1 MFVEVCR
8 NMFIQEFRDIR
19 PDNFSL
25 NGLDA
30 LFDYI
35 TDYEESVSGEQ
46 MKLDVIALCCE
57 FTQYDTLA
65 DYNSDYDTEH
75 ESWDDVADETTVI
88 KVTGDSAIIQQH

>member
-1 MFVEVCR
+1 MIIEVCR

-35 TDYEESVSGEQ
+35 TEYEEDLGEQ

-57 FTQYDTLA
+57 FREYDTLA
-65 DYNSDYDTEH
+65 DYNSDYDSEC

-88 KVTGDSAIIQQH
+88 PITDEAAIIQQH

>member
-1 MFVEVCR
+1 MIIEVNRHMFV
-8 NMFIQEFRDIR
+8 QEFRDIR

-25 NGLDA
+25 DGLDA

-35 TDYEESVSGEQ
+35 NELEEDLGEQ
-46 MKLDVIALCCE
+46 IEFDVVALCCDYS
-57 FTQYDTLA
+57 QYNTLA

-88 KVTGDSAIIQQH
+88 KVTDDSAIIQSH

>member
-1 MFVEVCR
+1 MIIEVNR
-8 NMFIQEFRDIR
+8 HMFIQEFRDIR

-30 LFDYI
+30 LYDYI
-35 TDYEESVSGEQ
+35 IEYEEDCGEQ

-57 FTQYDTLA
+57 FSQYNTLA

-75 ESWDDVADETTVI
+75 ESWDDVRDETIVI
-88 KVTGDSAIIQQH
+88 RVTEDSAIIQQH

>member
-1 MFVEVCR
+1 MIIDVCR
-8 NMFIQEFRDIR
+8 HMFIQEFREIR

-35 TDYEESVSGEQ
+35 IEYEESTGEQ
-46 MKLDVIALCCE
+46 INLDVIALCCE
-57 FTQYDTLA
+57 FSQYDTLA

-88 KVTGDSAIIQQH
+88 KITDEAAIIQQH